1 MALHKQLFTKISQ
14 NSWKRQ
20 CRSLFLTNC
29 RLEACNFIRKETQ
42 AQVIFC
48 EFCYIFKNAFLQN
61 TPATVS
67 DSKTWGTIS
76 LKLNAKK
83 NSETLPKIVFFLA
96 IFQKFSKMSLRGFS
110 YRTMFWKHIL
120 SYDPKQRILY
130 LRELFFKLTLPN
142 LWPFIQQVYKW
153 LILCINFFTFLL
165 LLFVFFVFTNSFSTK
180 NYFRFLRFYVR
191 HLIAVTLRLKK
202 I

>member
-14 NSWKRQ
+14 NSRKRQ

-42 AQVIFC
+42 AQVFFC
-48 EFCYIFKNAFLQN
+48 EFCYIFKDAFLQN

-120 SYDPKQRILY
+120 SYDPKQRTLY

-165 LLFVFFVFTNSFSTK
+165 LLFVFFAFTNFFSTK

>member
-1 MALHKQLFTKISQ
+1 MF
-14 NSWKRQ
+14 
-20 CRSLFLTNC
+20 
-29 RLEACNFIRKETQ
+29 
-42 AQVIFC
+42 FC
-48 EFCYIFKNAFLQN
+48 EFCYIFKDAFLQN

-130 LRELFFKLTLPN
+130 LRELFFRLTLPN

>member
-1 MALHKQLFTKISQ
+1 M
-14 NSWKRQ
+14 
-20 CRSLFLTNC
+20 
-29 RLEACNFIRKETQ
+29 
-42 AQVIFC
+42 IFC

-83 NSETLPKIVFFLA
+83 ISETLPKIVFFLA
-96 IFQKFSKMSLRGFS
+96 IFQKFSKMSLRVFS

>member
-1 MALHKQLFTKISQ
+1 M
-14 NSWKRQ
+14 
-20 CRSLFLTNC
+20 
-29 RLEACNFIRKETQ
+29 
-42 AQVIFC
+42 IFC

-153 LILCINFFTFLL
+153 LILCINFFTFCCCFL
-165 LLFVFFVFTNSFSTK
+165 SFSYSQILFPPKTTFDF
-180 NYFRFLRFYVR
+180 YAFTSVTWLR
-191 HLIAVTLRLKK
+191 
-202 I
+202 